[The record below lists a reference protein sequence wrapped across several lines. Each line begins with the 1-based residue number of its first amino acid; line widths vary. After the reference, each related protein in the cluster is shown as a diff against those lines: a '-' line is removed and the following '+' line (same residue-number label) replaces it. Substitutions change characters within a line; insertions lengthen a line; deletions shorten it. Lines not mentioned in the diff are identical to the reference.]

1 MIFDTNP
8 NQRLYRDNQQVLSQ
22 CLESIIAFSNS
33 HLMLKSKNKLAI
45 IACHARST
53 EFLYPCK
60 EENQEVIRQQDG
72 QYELFTQVEKNV
84 KTNLQR
90 LIKKEALAMRE
101 MNQPTSCD
109 TLIAGA
115 VAMSLCYIHR

>member
-1 MIFDTNP
+1 
-8 NQRLYRDNQQVLSQ
+8 
-22 CLESIIAFSNS
+22 
-33 HLMLKSKNKLAI
+33 MLKSKNKLAI
-45 IACHARST
+45 IACHARTT

-72 QYELFTQVEKNV
+72 QYELFTQVEKSV
-84 KTNLQR
+84 KNNLQR

-101 MNQPTSCD
+101 KNQTTACD

>member
-90 LIKKEALAMRE
+90 LIKREALAMRE